1 MFQVSP
7 QDRYVLMR
15 KDTAVCSFTYNLRR
29 RAVHG
34 LEVYG
39 ASNAPWGASTADGS
53 VDPMQLSWWISYRYI
68 PTGRAG
74 LSAILRG
81 AGCADPASLLFKT
94 LALNLS
100 DQYWIRPEGLVL
112 AWGDI
117 NYFENPYVDGRP
129 DWTAQDGVHVRMGPG
144 SATSGQLAKRWECRE
159 GRNLLVKGSSSS
171 DCHEPWAELLASELC
186 RAVLPEGAWAPYSIE
201 EDPSGQPVSVCE
213 CFVDKDTE
221 FVALDDVVRHFDAPI
236 EASLHEAYV
245 GILEGLGLRD
255 ARAAVD
261 RELVIDFLGANDD
274 RHEFNLG
281 ILLDSDSRK
290 PLGVAP
296 IFDNGRAFYHAAR
309 TEAQLV
315 DGLLPYDARVFDNGE
330 AGPLALVRDFSWLD
344 FDALRSFAPAV
355 GDIMSHTQHPDWF
368 AQAAQKQYL
377 LRVDALERAAMRAGS
392 CGRSGR

>member
-15 KDTAVCSFTYNLRR
+15 KDAAVCSFTYNLRR
-29 RAVHG
+29 RAVHD
-34 LEVYG
+34 LEVYD
-39 ASNAPWGASTADGS
+39 ASNAPWGASAADGS
-53 VDPMQLSWWISYRYI
+53 VDPMQLSWWIFHRSV

-74 LSAILRG
+74 LSVILRG

-117 NYFENPYVDGRP
+117 DYFENPYVDGRP
-129 DWTAQDGVHVRMGPG
+129 DWTAQDGVHVRTGPG

-159 GRNLLVKGSSSS
+159 GKNLLVKDSSSS
-171 DCHEPWAELLASELC
+171 DCHEPWAELLAPELC
-186 RAVLPEGAWAPYSIE
+186 RAVLPEGAWVPYSIE

-221 FVALDDVVRHFDAPI
+221 LVALDDVVRHFDAPV
-236 EASLHEAYV
+236 EASLHKAYV

-309 TEAQLV
+309 
-315 DGLLPYDARVFDNGE
+315 VFDNGGRGRLPSC
-330 AGPLALVRDFSWLD
+330 AISRGSTLTPYV
-344 FDALRSFAPAV
+344 
-355 GDIMSHTQHPDWF
+355 
-368 AQAAQKQYL
+368 L
-377 LRVDALERAAMRAGS
+377 LRQLWATSCRTHSTQTGLSERP
-392 CGRSGR
+392 RSSTCCEWTPWSVRR